1 MTLGVTPEQIRRI
14 FLWHGAVI
22 GVIGGIFGGA
32 VGLLFTYL
40 QDTFGLLKLS
50 SAFLIDAYPVAVQGG
65 DVVLVL
71 TGTLSLCLLAS
82 LYPAIRASKVLPA
95 VAVQTG

>member
-1 MTLGVTPEQIRRI
+1 
-14 FLWHGAVI
+14 VI
-22 GVIGGIFGGA
+22 GLIGGVFGGGL
-32 VGLLFTYL
+32 GLLFTYL

-71 TGTLSLCLLAS
+71 LGTLSLCLLAS
-82 LYPAIRASKVLPA
+82 LYPAIRASKVQPA